1 MQPEYWNKAIE
12 ELSIKD
18 PILKTI
24 IENNLS
30 GMLTKSASPFLTLIH
45 SIIGQQLSIKAAG
58 SIEKKLKNLSG
69 MDPKVMLKKSDEDLR
84 ECGLSRMKIKY
95 IKDISS
101 KFINNEL
108 DFDNIN
114 LLNDDEIIKKLI
126 EIKGIGLW
134 TAHMFLIFHLNRPNI
149 LPIGDVG
156 LINSIKFSYN
166 KASLGE
172 SDFSKFRKMWSPW
185 CTVASW
191 YLWRNIDNSDVSY

>member
-58 SIEKKLKNLSG
+58 SIETKLKNLSG

-108 DFDNIN
+108 DLDNIN

>member
-108 DFDNIN
+108 DLDNIN

>member
-30 GMLTKSASPFLTLIH
+30 GMLTKSASPFLTLVH

-58 SIEKKLKNLSG
+58 SIETKLKNLSG

-95 IKDISS
+95 IKDVSS

-156 LINSIKFSYN
+156 LINSIKFSYT

>member
-30 GMLTKSASPFLTLIH
+30 GMLTKSASPFLTLVH

-108 DFDNIN
+108 DLDNIN